1 MSDTCIYTK
10 ISKTGNTIIIGIF
23 ADDIL
28 TGYATKDEEEWE
40 KYKAEFMSVY
50 KMKDLGDAEWIL
62 GMRVTRNRKEKSI
75 VLDQEVYITKLLE
88 QFNMTDSKPVSAPAD
103 NSQRLSD
110 ADSPITSL
118 ERKQMQYIPYRS
130 LVGGLMYAAISTRP
144 DITQSVNMI
153 SRYMQNPGQAHWVAG
168 KRILRYLNGTRKLG
182 LLYDGTIQS
191 TLDKVIQNGYRL
203 NISAYTDADWGGDL
217 DERKSTTGYI
227 IKVNNCVV
235 SWVSKKQS
243 TVALSTAEAEYMA
256 ISAAVQEIKWVTQLL
271 DELNYQQAEIPVLY
285 SDNKA
290 AIAISEND
298 VNHSRAK
305 HIDIKHHFVRE
316 AIKMKKIRIEWVD
329 TTKQLADIN
338 TKALNGVVFVRLRDQ
353 MMKKREECQ

>member
-1 MSDTCIYTK
+1 
-10 ISKTGNTIIIGIF
+10 
-23 ADDIL
+23 
-28 TGYATKDEEEWE
+28 
-40 KYKAEFMSVY
+40 
-50 KMKDLGDAEWIL
+50 
-62 GMRVTRNRKEKSI
+62 
-75 VLDQEVYITKLLE
+75 
-88 QFNMTDSKPVSAPAD
+88 
-103 NSQRLSD
+103 
-110 ADSPITSL
+110 
-118 ERKQMQYIPYRS
+118 MQNIPYRS

-144 DITQSVNMI
+144 DIAQSVNMI

-168 KRILRYLNGTRKLG
+168 KRILRYLNGNRKLG
-182 LLYDGTIQS
+182 LLYDGKKQP
-191 TLDKVIQNGYRL
+191 LDKVSLIQNEYRL

-227 IKVNNCVV
+227 IKVNDCVV

-256 ISAAVQEIKWVTQLL
+256 ISAAVQEIKWITQLL

-298 VNHSRAK
+298 LKHNRTK

-316 AIKMKKIRIEWVD
+316 AIKMKKIRIE
-329 TTKQLADIN
+329 
-338 TKALNGVVFVRLRDQ
+338 
-353 MMKKREECQ
+353 